1 MGNITYDPVDPIALA
16 AQTKYFTDL
25 IASIVAAQE
34 ATTLYAAM
42 ATDIE
47 IVKADVIAKAKKTDT
62 IADKTIALQT
72 KVATIRAADVVA
84 LDAKAALNPTIVAS
98 LKTMLATSIDN
109 AFDDPPAPTKPIKP
123 IKSTI
128 QSKSIKWKLLP

>member
-1 MGNITYDPVDPIALA
+1 MGNIIYDPVDSVALA
-16 AQTKYFTDL
+16 AQTKYFADL
-25 IASIVAAQE
+25 RASIVAAQE

-47 IVKADVIAKAKKTDT
+47 IAKADVITKAKKTDT
-62 IADKTIALQT
+62 ILDKTIALQA

-84 LDAKAALNPTIVAS
+84 LNAKAALNPTIVAT

-109 AFDDPPAPTKPIKP
+109 AFDDPPAPSRPISLIKDKKP
-123 IKSTI
+123 
-128 QSKSIKWKLLP
+128 